1 MRVLCLSGGG
11 VKGAYQVGVLKKW
24 IVEDGIEYDAFCG
37 SSVGSL
43 NSSILAQFPTGKSV
57 ESWLSLK
64 AMWDGLSRSKVYSD
78 WTFFGVLASLW
89 KSSVYNSQPLQNLIA
104 ANVDATK
111 IKTSGKKL
119 RTVAVSMSTGSTRVS
134 DESDPDLVKR
144 VMASSAFPVLF
155 TPVELHGE
163 QWSDGGLRNQTP
175 LGEAIRMGADEV
187 DIIMCSN
194 PDLFTDFDTKSSAI
208 PSRVLRSLE
217 ILTTQLEIDDLKICG
232 YLNDLSEL
240 RPEFKK
246 IKIRVVQ
253 PTEVLTSDTFA
264 FDQSVIQTLIAKGYR
279 DACNQSAG

>member
-24 IVEDGIEYDAFCG
+24 LVEDGIEYDAFCG

-43 NSSILAQFPTGKSV
+43 NSSILAQFPTGKTL
-57 ESWLSLK
+57 ESWISLK
-64 AMWDGLSRSKVYSD
+64 TMWDGLSSNKVYSN

-89 KSSVYNSQPLQNLIA
+89 KSSVYNSQALQNLITS
-104 ANVDATK
+104 NVDASK
-111 IKTSGKKL
+111 IKSSGKKL
-119 RTVAVSMSTGSTRVS
+119 RTVAVSMSTGSTHVS

-155 TPVELHGE
+155 SPIELQGE

-208 PSRVLRSLE
+208 PGRVLRSLE

-264 FDQSVIQTLIAKGYR
+264 FDQSIIQTLIAKGYR
-279 DACNQSAG
+279 DACNQSTG